1 MLVAWVFTELSG
13 IALATATRF
22 VFLDSVPCNWS
33 SLTCA
38 TWRMTSQ
45 SWNEPERKM
54 QPGMHS
60 SHVSFIRVLGKIPTN
75 TWHRWKTRRRKS
87 CLYVI
92 RYLMERR
99 SITRPRI
106 IWSNQI
112 LEEFLL
118 LVIICNSSNILKI
131 YSNHRRMKI
140 KNFQTKTKKCRY
152 LNYAGKFIV
161 CPIYLFSNLFSTCF
175 FCSTRISRFRESNL
189 RDETTTACRFSD
201 GWSPV
206 VTRLNRNEMQRVG
219 YARICPLLPRT
230 RATFVYSRYAL
241 PICIDPSTCMQS
253 NFIQRFEQRI

>member
-87 CLYVI
+87 CLYVVRFDGKKKHYTPEDNI
-92 RYLMERR
+92 G
-99 SITRPRI
+99 
-106 IWSNQI
+106 SNQI

-118 LVIICNSSNILKI
+118 LVIICNSPNILKI

-140 KNFQTKTKKCRY
+140 KNFQTKTKSVD
-152 LNYAGKFIV
+152 I
-161 CPIYLFSNLFSTCF
+161 
-175 FCSTRISRFRESNL
+175 
-189 RDETTTACRFSD
+189 
-201 GWSPV
+201 
-206 VTRLNRNEMQRVG
+206 
-219 YARICPLLPRT
+219 
-230 RATFVYSRYAL
+230 
-241 PICIDPSTCMQS
+241 
-253 NFIQRFEQRI
+253 

>member
-87 CLYVI
+87 CLYVVRFDGKKKYYTPEDNI
-92 RYLMERR
+92 G
-99 SITRPRI
+99 
-106 IWSNQI
+106 SNQI

-161 CPIYLFSNLFSTCF
+161 CPIYLFSNICNF
-175 FCSTRISRFRESNL
+175 FFLLNENIKIQRIESQR
-189 RDETTTACRFSD
+189 RDNAVCRFSD
-201 GWSPV
+201 GWSLV

-219 YARICPLLPRT
+219 YARICPLLPCT

>member
-1 MLVAWVFTELSG
+1 MRLGV
-13 IALATATRF
+13 
-22 VFLDSVPCNWS
+22 
-33 SLTCA
+33 
-38 TWRMTSQ
+38 WRVRVETSQ
-45 SWNEPERKM
+45 REKCNRVCTVVTFRLSVCSGKSRLTRGTGEKHGGEN
-54 QPGMHS
+54 
-60 SHVSFIRVLGKIPTN
+60 HVYMSFG
-75 TWHRWKTRRRKS
+75 
-87 CLYVI
+87 
-92 RYLMERR
+92 LMERR

-161 CPIYLFSNLFSTCF
+161 CPIYLFSN
-175 FCSTRISRFRESNL
+175 ISNL
-189 RDETTTACRFSD
+189 FFLLNENIKIQRIESQRRDNAACRFSD

>member
-1 MLVAWVFTELSG
+1 MRLGV
-13 IALATATRF
+13 
-22 VFLDSVPCNWS
+22 
-33 SLTCA
+33 
-38 TWRMTSQ
+38 WRVRVETSQ
-45 SWNEPERKM
+45 REKCNRVCTVVTFRLSVCSGKSRLTRGTGEKHGGEN
-54 QPGMHS
+54 
-60 SHVSFIRVLGKIPTN
+60 HVYMSFG
-75 TWHRWKTRRRKS
+75 
-87 CLYVI
+87 
-92 RYLMERR
+92 LMERR

-118 LVIICNSSNILKI
+118 LVTICNSSNILKI

-161 CPIYLFSNLFSTCF
+161 CPIYLFSNISNF
-175 FCSTRISRFRESNL
+175 FFLLNENIKIQRIKSQR
-189 RDETTTACRFSD
+189 RDNAACRFSD

-219 YARICPLLPRT
+219 YARICPLLPCT